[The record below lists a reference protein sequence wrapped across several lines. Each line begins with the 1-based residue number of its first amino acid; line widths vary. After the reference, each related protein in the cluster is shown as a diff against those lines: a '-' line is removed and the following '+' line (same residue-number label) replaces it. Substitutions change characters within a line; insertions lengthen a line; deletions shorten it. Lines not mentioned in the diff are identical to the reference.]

1 MTGGSSP
8 RIYLSTGEPSGD
20 LHGGAVV
27 RALRRRFPAAMVE
40 ATGGPEVAAA
50 GAIVRYGIDGCSVMG
65 AAEVVRAVPH
75 HLRLLADLHRRF
87 SERRYDLVVLVDYP
101 GFHLRVARTAASFGI
116 PVLYYIAPQLWAW
129 GAHRA
134 PALRRATRALAV

>member
-65 AAEVVRAVPH
+65 AAEAVMGPVPAAIANAVFDATGAR
-75 HLRLLADLHRRF
+75 LRDLPLRPDRVLA
-87 SERRYDLVVLVDYP
+87 
-101 GFHLRVARTAASFGI
+101 
-116 PVLYYIAPQLWAW
+116 
-129 GAHRA
+129 
-134 PALRRATRALAV
+134 ALDELQISL